1 MLYCTILQ
9 ALALLERIIWADPTT
24 NLQEG
29 LLFNLCTIYELESS
43 YSLQKKQKLLEFVSK
58 HRGDGFNIS
67 CLKIPWCSRY
77 LLADVFKNKTRTW
90 LKEKEIR
97 QYTRV
102 DKRHGE
108 WYCVLRIFNRLR
120 AFSHF
125 SSSGIVVLVTCEK
138 WARLEKRGRLPLP
151 SRYHLSLYWRTNENE
166 ALLLVQILLETRLS
180 WFSHSPQQAYQAVA
194 DFTSFSLESLSFTY
208 TANGKRQ
215 IQVEKFSDKNSSK

>member
-9 ALALLERIIWADPTT
+9 ALALLEKIIWADPTT

-77 LLADVFKNKTRTW
+77 LLADFFKNKTRTW

-151 SRYHLSLYWRTNENE
+151 SRSPVARVAIFFSTTFRSIEGLTKMKHCSLFKFYLKQDCHGSPTRRNKLTKLWQTSLLS
-166 ALLLVQILLETRLS
+166 
-180 WFSHSPQQAYQAVA
+180 H
-194 DFTSFSLESLSFTY
+194 
-208 TANGKRQ
+208 
-215 IQVEKFSDKNSSK
+215 